1 MHLILVQK
9 TPAAGGSPGQVVLLG
24 SLKSPKPVINVNLR
38 RHLMVDEQL
47 IALAKLLPH
56 GSKLLG

>member
-1 MHLILVQK
+1 M
-9 TPAAGGSPGQVVLLG
+9 G